1 MAKIGIFKY
10 DSTPIAAAL
19 WKNLGGN
26 FHDLSQAICE
36 FCDDSISNFNG
47 NLTDSTLNRVVRI
60 QVTPMN
66 GMVDITVEDGGTGI
80 QDLNNTLRLAGQER
94 KETPLNEHGCGLKHA
109 LA

>member
-1 MAKIGIFKY
+1 MAMIGTFKY
-10 DSTPIAAAL
+10 DSTPDAAAL
-19 WKNLGGN
+19 WENLGGN

-80 QDLNNTLRLAGQER
+80 RDMNNALRLAGQAQQ
-94 KETPLNEHGCGLKHA
+94 ETPLNEHGFGLKHA